1 MKLKIISILLA
12 GFFAAGVANAHGDR
26 DYRRYDH
33 RWDTGHH
40 HKGHHHKHHKFKH
53 QYRHAPRHH
62 YGDHVYYEA
71 PGRYYRY
78 HEHSRYCGHRHST
91 GRIRVYIGL

>member
-1 MKLKIISILLA
+1 MKLKIASILLA

-33 RWDTGHH
+33 RWDT
-40 HKGHHHKHHKFKH
+40 GHHHKHHKFKH